1 MKKVFSVLQ
10 ILSILGA
17 MAAVPSA
24 AHAFGRGPSQPEL
37 TTVPYVDLN
46 RYLGRW
52 YEISSIP
59 QSFQKGCTATR
70 ATYTAN
76 PDGTIGVLNECNLD
90 SIDGKL
96 KQGKGKARVV
106 DSTTNAK
113 LKVTFFWP
121 FSGDYWIVDLGPNY
135 EYAAVG
141 APNRDYLWILSR
153 NTTMDELTY
162 NEILERMT
170 AKGFDVS
177 RLVKQVQP

>member
-1 MKKVFSVLQ
+1 MKKLSPILQ
-10 ILSILGA
+10 LLSLIGA
-17 MAAVPSA
+17 LAAIPSA
-24 AHAFGRGPSQPEL
+24 AHAFGRGHSQPEL
-37 TTVPYVDLN
+37 ATVPYVDLN

-52 YEISSIP
+52 YEIASIP

-76 PDGTIGVLNECNLD
+76 DDGTIAVLNECNLD
-90 SIDGKL
+90 SVNGKL
-96 KQGKGKARVV
+96 KQAKGKAKVV
-106 DSTTNAK
+106 DTTTNAK

-121 FSGDYWIVDLGPNY
+121 FYGDYWIVDLGNNY

-153 NTTMDELTY
+153 NTTLDEHTY

>member
-1 MKKVFSVLQ
+1 MKRFLSVLQ
-10 ILSILGA
+10 ILSIL
-17 MAAVPSA
+17 AAIAVMPSVA
-24 AHAFGRGPSQPEL
+24 QAFGRGNAQPEL

-76 PDGTIGVLNECNLD
+76 SDGTIGVLNECNLN

-96 KQGKGKARVV
+96 KQANGKAKVV
-106 DSTTNAK
+106 DTTTNAK
-113 LKVTFFWP
+113 LKVSFFWP
-121 FSGDYWIVDLGPNY
+121 FYGDYWIVDLGSNY